1 MIENKVAEKKAP
13 KTEGKTDVD
22 TMINGL
28 VQRRKK
34 HLKSWTHLI
43 KRKLITSLTK
53 W

>member
-28 VQRRKK
+28 AE
-34 HLKSWTHLI
+34 T
-43 KRKLITSLTK
+43 
-53 W
+53 